1 MSTEKSP
8 QGAVKADAVMKADL
22 NDIIFAG
29 RNQSY
34 GAYVLRKKY
43 NDRMT
48 QGTLAALGLIAL
60 LIGGQLLAKV
70 IRENQANQ
78 ETLSVEV
85 NLAEPPPIDPKAVP
99 PPPPPPVEPPPPKA
113 TIAFVAPVVKKDEEV
128 VEEVPPPTQ
137 EEMKDIEVS
146 TKTQEGSND
155 GVPDGLGDEP
165 IDEPAPEVVQA
176 EEKKVETQEVF
187 RVVEQM
193 PSFPDGTAALLK
205 FLAQNIEYPTIA
217 KENGVE
223 GMVVVQFVVERDG
236 SIAGA
241 QVVKGIGAGCDEE
254 ALRVVRA
261 MPKWQPGKQRGQP
274 VRVQFNLPIR
284 FKLE

>member
-1 MSTEKSP
+1 MSTEKVP
-8 QGAVKADAVMKADL
+8 VGGNAAVMTADL

-29 RNQSY
+29 RNKAY

-43 NDRMT
+43 NDHMT
-48 QGTLAALGLIAL
+48 WGTLAAIGLIVL
-60 LIGGQLLAKV
+60 LIGGQMLAKV
-70 IRENQANQ
+70 IRENTLKDD
-78 ETLSVEV
+78 TLSVEV
-85 NLAEPPPIDPKAVP
+85 TLAEPPPLDPKQPP

-155 GVPDGLGDEP
+155 GVPEGLGDEP
-165 IDEPAPEVVQA
+165 IDEPAPEVVVV
-176 EEKKVETQEVF
+176 EEKPKETQEVF
-187 RVVEQM
+187 KVVEQM
-193 PSFPDGTAALLK
+193 PSFPDGQAALLRY
-205 FLAQNIEYPTIA
+205 LAQNIEYPTIA

-241 QVVKGIGAGCDEE
+241 NVVKGIGAGCDEE
-254 ALRVVRA
+254 ALRVVRG